1 MVKSVVL
8 ANFEQFSSHTKDLQV
23 LGSPKHPTKQWMLL
37 GEFKVLMARHNN
49 SPVDKLTPSS
59 CLTNVSPHCATVL
72 QTKNDK
78 KEQEFELIPVWVR
91 YLKLRF
97 LSHWGTEPVCTLS
110 LLRVHGGGSILILD
124 CEHMQGRMR
133 GVTYLVDWL
142 LLVFCFG

>member
-1 MVKSVVL
+1 MYH
-8 ANFEQFSSHTKDLQV
+8 HTV
-23 LGSPKHPTKQWMLL
+23 
-37 GEFKVLMARHNN
+37 
-49 SPVDKLTPSS
+49 
-59 CLTNVSPHCATVL
+59 

-133 GVTYLVDWL
+133 GVTYLVD
-142 LLVFCFG
+142 LVFVGFLFWIGNLLCASPRPRHAHYAVAWSAQTRCWRGCQKFLMTHNAS